1 MKKETLVS
9 IAERAEC
16 SISTV
21 SRVLSGNAA
30 KYRISRRTVERVME
44 EVRRCN
50 YTPSL
55 LAKGLRTNR
64 TDTIGLLIPNIENSF
79 FSHAAGI
86 IIREARNY
94 NYKVVVVDTQE
105 DERNER
111 DGLSALLARRVDGI
125 IAAPCGNDAPLFT
138 GVQRGGMPLVLIDRY
153 LPDAG
158 ELSYVTTD
166 NYRGAVMATEYL
178 LENGHRRIA
187 CIQGTPHSMPVR
199 DRVRGFADTL
209 RARGLGDRIVVS
221 GEDFS
226 VQNGYLETKLAL
238 AREERPTA
246 IFALSNLILLGVVK
260 AVHESGLRIPDDI
273 SVVSFDDNM
282 LFNYLDPAITC
293 IGQPTDEIGKTKRTF
308 PFIERP
314 HTGVDQIIS
323 GNKFKRVTHISII
336 TYKRTDFKRKLKNR
350 SFYADKNLSVGFR
363 RYDTPVPVSFRKRR
377 GLRARHKQVFPLYP
391 PLPHN
396 RRRTGTRA
404 HRTDTHLRE

>member
-9 IAERAEC
+9 IAERSGC

-30 KYRISRRTVERVME
+30 KYRISQRTVARVTE
-44 EVRRCN
+44 EVKRCN

-79 FSHAAGI
+79 FAGVAGVV
-86 IIREARNY
+86 IRESRNY

-105 DERNER
+105 DERNEQ

-125 IAAPCGNDAPLFT
+125 VAAPCGSNAELFAS
-138 GVQRGGMPLVLIDRY
+138 VQEGGMPLVLIDRY

-158 ELSYVTTD
+158 MLSYVTTD

-199 DRVRGFADTL
+199 DRVRGFGDTL
-209 RARGLGDRIVVS
+209 RAHGLGDRIVVT

-273 SVVSFDDNM
+273 SVVSFDDSM

-293 IGQPTDEIGKTKRTF
+293 IGQPTDEIGTLAVKLLIRAVRE
-308 PFIERP
+308 PGAAP
-314 HTGVDQIIS
+314 SHLHLPPSLIIRRS
-323 GNKFKRVTHISII
+323 VR
-336 TYKRTDFKRKLKNR
+336 KRK
-350 SFYADKNLSVGFR
+350 
-363 RYDTPVPVSFRKRR
+363 
-377 GLRARHKQVFPLYP
+377 
-391 PLPHN
+391 
-396 RRRTGTRA
+396 A
-404 HRTDTHLRE
+404 HRIYPGYCLIRVCLMPEPACRIFQDQFIFGQFNIK

>member
-9 IAERAEC
+9 IAERSGC

-30 KYRISRRTVERVME
+30 KYRISQRTVARVTE
-44 EVRRCN
+44 EVKRCN

-55 LAKGLRTNR
+55 LAK
-64 TDTIGLLIPNIENSF
+64 
-79 FSHAAGI
+79 
-86 IIREARNY
+86 
-94 NYKVVVVDTQE
+94 E
-105 DERNER
+105 DERNEQ

-125 IAAPCGNDAPLFT
+125 IAAPCGNDAALFAS
-138 GVQRGGMPLVLIDRY
+138 VQEGGMPLVLIDRY

-158 ELSYVTTD
+158 MLSYVTTD
-166 NYRGAVMATEYL
+166 NYRGAVMAAEYL

-199 DRVRGFADTL
+199 DRVRGFGDTL
-209 RARGLGDRIVVS
+209 RAHGLGDRIVVT

-238 AREERPTA
+238 AQAERPTA

-293 IGQPTDEIGKTKRTF
+293 IGQPTDEIGTLAVKPSASPARRLRTC
-308 PFIERP
+308 
-314 HTGVDQIIS
+314 TC
-323 GNKFKRVTHISII
+323 
-336 TYKRTDFKRKLKNR
+336 
-350 SFYADKNLSVGFR
+350 
-363 RYDTPVPVSFRKRR
+363 
-377 GLRARHKQVFPLYP
+377 
-391 PLPHN
+391 
-396 RRRTGTRA
+396 RRR
-404 HRTDTHLRE
+404 

>member
-9 IAERAEC
+9 IAERSGC

-30 KYRISRRTVERVME
+30 KYRISQRTVARVTE
-44 EVRRCN
+44 EVKRCN

-79 FSHAAGI
+79 FAGVAGVV
-86 IIREARNY
+86 IRESRNY

-105 DERNER
+105 DERNEQ
-111 DGLSALLARRVDGI
+111 DGLSARRVDGI
-125 IAAPCGNDAPLFT
+125 VAAPCGSNSELFAS
-138 GVQRGGMPLVLIDRY
+138 VQEGGMPLVLIDRY

-158 ELSYVTTD
+158 MLSYVTTD

-199 DRVRGFADTL
+199 DRVRGFGDTL
-209 RARGLGDRIVVS
+209 RAHGLGDRIVVT

-238 AREERPTA
+238 AQAERPTA

-293 IGQPTDEIGKTKRTF
+293 IGQPTDEIGTLAVKLLIRAVRE
-308 PFIERP
+308 PGAAP
-314 HTGVDQIIS
+314 SHLHLPPSLII
-323 GNKFKRVTHISII
+323 R
-336 TYKRTDFKRKLKNR
+336 R
-350 SFYADKNLSVGFR
+350 SVRNL
-363 RYDTPVPVSFRKRR
+363 
-377 GLRARHKQVFPLYP
+377 LL
-391 PLPHN
+391 
-396 RRRTGTRA
+396 
-404 HRTDTHLRE
+404 

>member
-9 IAERAEC
+9 IAERSGC

-30 KYRISRRTVERVME
+30 KYRISQRTVARVTE
-44 EVRRCN
+44 EVKRCN

-79 FSHAAGI
+79 FAGVAGVV
-86 IIREARNY
+86 IRESRNY

-105 DERNER
+105 DERNEQ
-111 DGLSALLARRVDGI
+111 DGLSALLAVSSIRMS
-125 IAAPCGNDAPLFT
+125 CGSNSELFAS
-138 GVQRGGMPLVLIDRY
+138 VQEGGMPLVLIDRY

-158 ELSYVTTD
+158 MLSYVTTD

-199 DRVRGFADTL
+199 DRVRGFGDTL
-209 RARGLGDRIVVS
+209 RAHGLGDRIVVT

-238 AREERPTA
+238 AQAERPTA

-293 IGQPTDEIGKTKRTF
+293 IGQPTDEIGTLAVKLLIRAVRE
-308 PFIERP
+308 PGAAP
-314 HTGVDQIIS
+314 SHLHLPPSLII
-323 GNKFKRVTHISII
+323 R
-336 TYKRTDFKRKLKNR
+336 R
-350 SFYADKNLSVGFR
+350 SVRNL
-363 RYDTPVPVSFRKRR
+363 
-377 GLRARHKQVFPLYP
+377 LL
-391 PLPHN
+391 
-396 RRRTGTRA
+396 
-404 HRTDTHLRE
+404 

>member
-9 IAERAEC
+9 IAERSGC

-30 KYRISRRTVERVME
+30 KYRISQRTVARVTE
-44 EVRRCN
+44 EVKRCN

-79 FSHAAGI
+79 FAGVAGVV
-86 IIREARNY
+86 IRESRNY

-105 DERNER
+105 DERNEQ

-125 IAAPCGNDAPLFT
+125 VAAPCGSNSELFAS
-138 GVQRGGMPLVLIDRY
+138 VQEGGMPLVLIDRY

-158 ELSYVTTD
+158 MLSYVTTD

-178 LENGHRRIA
+178 LENGHRIA

-199 DRVRGFADTL
+199 DRVRGFGDTL
-209 RARGLGDRIVVS
+209 RAHGLGDRIVVT

-293 IGQPTDEIGKTKRTF
+293 IGQPTDEIGTLAVKLLIRAIRE
-308 PFIERP
+308 PGAAP
-314 HTGVDQIIS
+314 SHLHLPPSLII
-323 GNKFKRVTHISII
+323 R
-336 TYKRTDFKRKLKNR
+336 R
-350 SFYADKNLSVGFR
+350 SVRNL
-363 RYDTPVPVSFRKRR
+363 
-377 GLRARHKQVFPLYP
+377 LL
-391 PLPHN
+391 
-396 RRRTGTRA
+396 
-404 HRTDTHLRE
+404 